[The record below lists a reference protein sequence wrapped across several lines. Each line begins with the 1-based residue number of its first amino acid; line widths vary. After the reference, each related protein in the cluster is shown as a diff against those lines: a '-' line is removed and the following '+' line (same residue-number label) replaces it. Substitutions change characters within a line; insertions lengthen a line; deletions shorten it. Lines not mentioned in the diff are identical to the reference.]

1 MKITQEAR
9 QRINELAARNDGH
22 ITPDEVYED
31 AKATDSPLHSYFEW
45 DQAVAARAHGI
56 DVARRLIRGVLIVY
70 KEERVTIRAP
80 AYIRDPEKPTDKQG
94 YVSLAKLRTDE
105 DLSREALVNEFARAA
120 GALRRAREI
129 AAALSMKEQMQSM
142 LEQIE
147 LWSLQARRDT
157 DAHS

>member
-1 MKITQEAR
+1 MNITQEAR
-9 QRINELAARNDGH
+9 QRINEIAARNDGKL
-22 ITPDEVYED
+22 TAEQVYED
-31 AKATDSPLHSYFEW
+31 AKDPDSPLHGYFTW
-45 DQAVAARAHGI
+45 DLLAAARAHGL
-56 DVARRLIRGVLIVY
+56 DVARRLIRGVLVVY
-70 KEERVTIRAP
+70 KEERSTIRAP
-80 AYIRDPEKPTDKQG
+80 AYVRDPEMASDRQG
-94 YVSLAKLRTDE
+94 YVSIARLRNDE
-105 DLSREALVNEFARAA
+105 DLSRAALVNEFSRAA